1 MKKVRDKK
9 WEQIISQASLLKN
22 EIRARITLKGQGETF
37 MNEKKINKHIFV
49 WIGNFLVGHFG
60 VDRFMRGQIGMGIF
74 KLLCNWM
81 TFGIWSLTDWIISLV
96 KAYSAY
102 SDTDDITFIDGKY
115 SR

>member
-1 MKKVRDKK
+1 
-9 WEQIISQASLLKN
+9 
-22 EIRARITLKGQGETF
+22 

-74 KLLCNWM
+74 KLLCNQM

-96 KAYSAY
+96 KAYSTY